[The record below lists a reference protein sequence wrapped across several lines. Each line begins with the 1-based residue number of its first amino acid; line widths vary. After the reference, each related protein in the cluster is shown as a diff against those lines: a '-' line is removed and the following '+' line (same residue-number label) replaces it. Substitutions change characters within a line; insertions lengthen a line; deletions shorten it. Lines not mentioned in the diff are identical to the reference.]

1 MSTGAAMLVQKL
13 RLKKGWSQDQL
24 AVLSGLSVRTIQR
37 LEGGKPA
44 SVETLKAVASV
55 FEIDFNQ
62 LREPAMENSTAK
74 SNDLR
79 ADEALALAHVRRI
92 KLFWVNL
99 MVYVSVAGSLIVANW
114 LTFPQYMWSLWTAS
128 IWGVMVLLNAIQ
140 VFFKVPFLD
149 PVWER
154 RQVERLLGRP
164 L

>member
-1 MSTGAAMLVQKL
+1 MLVQKL
-13 RLKKGWSQDQL
+13 RLQKGWSQEQL

-55 FEIDFNQ
+55 FDIDFNR
-62 LREPAMENSTAK
+62 LREPDMDQPNTAPH
-74 SNDLR
+74 DLR
-79 ADEALALAHVRRI
+79 ADEALALAHVRRL

-99 MVYVSVAGSLIVANW
+99 MVYVSVAGSLIVANG
-114 LTFPQYMWSLWTAS
+114 LTDPTYMWSLWTAG

-140 VFFKVPFLD
+140 VLFKVPFLD

-154 RQVERLLGRP
+154 REVERFLGRP

>member
-1 MSTGAAMLVQKL
+1 MLVQKL
-13 RLKKGWSQDQL
+13 RLQKGWSQEQL

-44 SVETLKAVASV
+44 SAETLKAVASV
-55 FEIDFNQ
+55 FDIDFNR
-62 LREPAMENSTAK
+62 LREPDMDQPNPTRH
-74 SNDLR
+74 DLR
-79 ADEALALAHVRRI
+79 ADEALALAHVRRL

-114 LTFPQYMWSLWTAS
+114 LTDPTYMWSLWTAG
-128 IWGVMVLLNAIQ
+128 IWGVIVLLNAIQ

-154 RQVERLLGRP
+154 REVERFLGRP

>member
-1 MSTGAAMLVQKL
+1 M
-13 RLKKGWSQDQL
+13 
-24 AVLSGLSVRTIQR
+24 LSGLSARTIQR

-55 FEIDFNQ
+55 FEIDFNR
-62 LREPAMENSTAK
+62 LREPPMDEPAS
-74 SNDLR
+74 SHPHLR

-92 KLFWVNL
+92 KLFCVNL
-99 MVYVSVAGSLIVANW
+99 MVYVGVAGSLVVTNW
-114 LTFPQYMWSLWTAS
+114 LTSPQYMWSLWMGS
-128 IWGVMVLLNAIQ
+128 IWGVIVVLNAVQ

-154 RQVERLLGRP
+154 RQVERFLGRS

>member
-1 MSTGAAMLVQKL
+1 MLVQKL
-13 RLKKGWSQDQL
+13 RLQKGWSQEQL

-55 FEIDFNQ
+55 FEIDFNR
-62 LREPAMENSTAK
+62 LREPVMDEPSTT
-74 SNDLR
+74 NRGLR
-79 ADEALALAHVRRI
+79 TDEALALAHVRRI

-99 MVYVSVAGSLIVANW
+99 MVYVSVAGSLIAANW
-114 LTFPQYMWSLWTAS
+114 LTFPQYMWSLWTAA
-128 IWGVMVLLNAIQ
+128 IWGVMVLLNAVQ

-154 RQVERLLGRP
+154 RQVERFLGRS

>member
-1 MSTGAAMLVQKL
+1 MLVQKM
-13 RLKKGWSQDQL
+13 RLQKGWSQDQL
-24 AVLSGLSVRTIQR
+24 AILSGLSVRTIQR

-44 SVETLKAVASV
+44 SVETLKAIASV
-55 FEIDFNQ
+55 FEIDFNR
-62 LREPAMENSTAK
+62 LREPVMDKPDTTPR
-74 SNDLR
+74 DVR

-92 KLFWVNL
+92 KLFWINL

-114 LTFPQYMWSLWTAS
+114 LTFPQYMWSFWTAA
-128 IWGVMVLLNAIQ
+128 IWGAMVVLNAIQ

-154 RQVERLLGRP
+154 RQVERFLGRP